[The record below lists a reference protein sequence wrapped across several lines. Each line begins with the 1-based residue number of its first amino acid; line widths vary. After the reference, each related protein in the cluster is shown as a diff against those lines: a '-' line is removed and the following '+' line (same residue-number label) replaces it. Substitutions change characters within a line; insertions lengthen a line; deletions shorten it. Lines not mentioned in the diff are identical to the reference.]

1 MQCNITIFNYRNWI
15 HYNAVLVFKKNSYS
29 KNINQR
35 KNGAKV
41 LIWTHVDDSKK
52 FTQCLH
58 ARNEQNLTKLNPK
71 MDEVFRLC
79 WVT

>member
-1 MQCNITIFNYRNWI
+1 MNSSHWT
-15 HYNAVLVFKKNSYS
+15 VLVFKKNSLYLYS

-35 KNGAKV
+35 KNGAKI
-41 LIWTHVDDSKK
+41 LIRTHVDDSKN

-71 MDEVFRLC
+71 MDGDLRLC
-79 WVT
+79 LVM

>member
-1 MQCNITIFNYRNWI
+1 MLFNYRNWI

-35 KNGAKV
+35 KNGANI

-52 FTQCLH
+52 MQEM
-58 ARNEQNLTKLNPK
+58 NKI
-71 MDEVFRLC
+71 
-79 WVT
+79 